1 MKAFKK
7 LMVIAASAVMMVSL
21 VACDKSGEIV
31 TEVAEDYAAA
41 LADIDFDAIE
51 EMSTEVGEDA
61 MLELESTDS
70 AVLEEALS
78 TITYE
83 VDVESVEASA
93 KEGEGSIDVEF
104 TYVDLEALAEDE
116 DLTVDEDTFVDAI
129 ADGETTSVSVTL
141 EFELDDEDWLVSNAD
156 DVIETVFD
164 DLASFEISFEPA
176 LAAMID
182 EIVWYDT
189 INSTFS
195 DSYEF
200 DNPYYIEADI
210 RLNEEGVAAAND
222 IMVEYIIFQ
231 NGSEVY
237 SGTATPVEYTD
248 GTFIEMPFYA
258 YDDPSS
264 DGMYVSAGSYTAEVY
279 DMDGNLVVT
288 SPTCTI
294 TNSVVAEPSGPADI
308 PVSVE
313 EGISPYAYM
322 LEDVYWWTNNSDT
335 LELDLI
341 PADDYYYNDF
351 VYTFMVFDS
360 NNMDEPIYICDE
372 FRTDS
377 GSYLENYFYA
387 SDIGLDEFD
396 PSVVYMMVV
405 VDEAGDIVAYGTS
418 DYDEFESIPQ

>member
-51 EMSTEVGEDA
+51 EMSTEVDEDA

-195 DSYEF
+195 ESYEF
-200 DNPYYIEADI
+200 DKGDSWEKMEELCSILAEKDDI
-210 RLNEEGVAAAND
+210 
-222 IMVEYIIFQ
+222 F
-231 NGSEVY
+231 
-237 SGTATPVEYTD
+237 
-248 GTFIEMPFYA
+248 
-258 YDDPSS
+258 
-264 DGMYVSAGSYTAEVY
+264 
-279 DMDGNLVVT
+279 
-288 SPTCTI
+288 
-294 TNSVVAEPSGPADI
+294 
-308 PVSVE
+308 
-313 EGISPYAYM
+313 
-322 LEDVYWWTNNSDT
+322 
-335 LELDLI
+335 
-341 PADDYYYNDF
+341 
-351 VYTFMVFDS
+351 
-360 NNMDEPIYICDE
+360 
-372 FRTDS
+372 
-377 GSYLENYFYA
+377 
-387 SDIGLDEFD
+387 
-396 PSVVYMMVV
+396 
-405 VDEAGDIVAYGTS
+405 YGTNK
-418 DYDEFESIPQ
+418 EVLLCE